1 MQRLEIVAVIASALL
16 LVYIVDSVRRRRLRE
31 EYSVLWLLTAGVL
44 LLLSMVRPALGLISG
59 LLGILTPVNA
69 LFAVG
74 FGFTVVIL
82 LHFSAVI
89 SRISRENRDLAQRHA
104 LLTHELYEARH
115 HRVADVANSPTT
127 AP

>member
-1 MQRLEIVAVIASALL
+1 MNRVDVVAIIVTALL

-44 LLLSMVRPALGLISG
+44 LALSLIRPALGFLG
-59 LLGILTPVNA
+59 DLLGILTPSNA

-82 LHFSAVI
+82 LHFSTVI
-89 SRISRENRDLAQRHA
+89 SRMSRENRDLAQRYA
-104 LLTHELYEARH
+104 LLVHELHETR
-115 HRVADVANSPTT
+115 RPDDSPRQ
-127 AP
+127 PSP